1 MNNNYKMNNDTM
13 TLFLA
18 TSILAIGGIGIY
30 MFNTNDKPTKGRRSK
45 KVEPVD
51 DSESDEDESQA
62 TEPEPEPEPEPEEEN
77 DEDEQYSSKSRGSKT
92 KKSRKQ
98 TKGTKR
104 RY

>member
-1 MNNNYKMNNDTM
+1 MNNDTM

-30 MFNTNDKPTKGRRSK
+30 MFNSNDKPTKGGRRNR
-45 KVEPVD
+45 KVEPVFD
-51 DSESDEDESQA
+51 DYESEEESEA
-62 TEPEPEPEPEPEEEN
+62 EPEPEPQPEPEPEPEED
-77 DEDEQYSSKSRGSKT
+77 DEEQYFTKSRGSKT
-92 KKSRKQ
+92 KKSRRQ

>member
-30 MFNTNDKPTKGRRSK
+30 MFNTNDKPTKGRRNK

-51 DSESDEDESQA
+51 DSESDEESQA
-62 TEPEPEPEPEPEEEN
+62 TEPEPELEPEEEEEN
-77 DEDEQYSSKSRGSKT
+77 NEDDQYVSKSRGSKT
-92 KKSRKQ
+92 KKSRKS